1 MIELLLCILDE
12 VDNAVQLHW
21 LYRIRELRYIA
32 KLFARGLSFRRYS
45 RQGLMEMNT
54 HHHDF
59 EYFYER
65 N

>member
-1 MIELLLCILDE
+1 MTGE
-12 VDNAVQLHW
+12 VVSSEQRHW
-21 LYRIRELRYIA
+21 MSRIRELRCVA
-32 KLFARGLSFRRYS
+32 KTFARGLGFRRS
-45 RQGLMEMNT
+45 TPHGLADANT